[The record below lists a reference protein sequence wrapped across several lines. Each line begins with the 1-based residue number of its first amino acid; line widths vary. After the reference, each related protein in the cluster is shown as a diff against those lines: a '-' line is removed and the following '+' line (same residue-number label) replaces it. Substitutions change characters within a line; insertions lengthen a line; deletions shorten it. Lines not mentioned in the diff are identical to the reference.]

1 MDEQLEDRLRF
12 LRKANTEG
20 MPHSDR
26 ALLDHLLGTRQL
38 LVEWE
43 ARPALCDAGLFHSVY
58 GTQHYELTA
67 VPLTMRNE
75 VQQLIGE
82 EAESL
87 AWLFC
92 MMRRETLYENPG
104 PAGELRVQHRLTDKW
119 LPLTK
124 TQFEDLWTLTIANTL
139 EAYPQCS
146 WFWRRYLRMGLR
158 QCRDTAIPPAQRAID
173 RIDVRWWEI
182 WK

>member
-1 MDEQLEDRLRF
+1 MDEQLENRLRF
-12 LRKANTEG
+12 LRKANTDD

-26 ALLDHLLGTRQL
+26 DLLDHLLGTRQL

-58 GTQHYELTA
+58 GTDHYELKA
-67 VPLTMRNE
+67 IPLTMRKE
-75 VQQLIGE
+75 VQELIGE

-92 MMRRETLYENPG
+92 MMRRESLFQNVAREG
-104 PAGELRVQHRLTDKW
+104 DLKVQHRLTGEW
-119 LPLTK
+119 LPLAK
-124 TQFEDLWTLTIANTL
+124 TQFHDLLTMSLANTL
-139 EAYPQCS
+139 EAFPRCS
-146 WFWRRYLRMGLR
+146 WFWRRYLRWGVR
-158 QCRDTAIPPAQRAID
+158 PYRDFVIPSAQRAIE
-173 RIDVRWWEI
+173 RMDVHWWEI